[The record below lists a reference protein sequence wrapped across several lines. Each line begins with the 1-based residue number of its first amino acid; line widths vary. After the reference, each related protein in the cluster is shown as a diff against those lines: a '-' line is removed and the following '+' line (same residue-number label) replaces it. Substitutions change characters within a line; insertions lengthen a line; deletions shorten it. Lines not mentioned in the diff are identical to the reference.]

1 MCLDRVPSDGVQ
13 AREGTRN
20 SEELLELKRA
30 SLEAVLERCLH
41 QALPPG
47 AERKSAD
54 LGDLHPGPA
63 APRRWAEG

>member
-1 MCLDRVPSDGVQ
+1 MRLDRVPGDGAQ
-13 AREGTRN
+13 ASEGTRN
-20 SEELLELKRA
+20 SEEMLELKQV

-54 LGDLHPGPA
+54 LGDLRPA
-63 APRRWAEG
+63 PTAPWRLAEG